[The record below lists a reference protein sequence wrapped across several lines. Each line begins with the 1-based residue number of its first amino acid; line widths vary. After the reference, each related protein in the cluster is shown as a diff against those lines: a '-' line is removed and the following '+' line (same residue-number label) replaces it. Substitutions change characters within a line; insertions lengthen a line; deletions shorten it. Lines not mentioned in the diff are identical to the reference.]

1 MNWRLMMI
9 IAAAGWQASCSKAS
23 APIEIEFRPVYA
35 GAEVACSGP
44 EDPTLTDLRFYV
56 HNLRLQDVDGTYHNI
71 ELDSDEWQQS
81 GLALLDLEDATGNCL
96 NGTEV
101 TNYSVRG
108 SVSGQAFRALEFELG
123 VPFAVNHGD
132 PLQAEP
138 PLGDADMHWHWRGG
152 YKFLRAGLKNDADS
166 FWLHLGSTG
175 CAGTIQNITGC
186 NAPNRVAVRLENFRP
201 GDVVLLDLAAL
212 VDASS
217 LDEGM
222 PTDSSS
228 GPAEKHCAAAF
239 AALGLEHATGRPDGV
254 QQLFS
259 VQGAP

>member
-1 MNWRLMMI
+1 
-9 IAAAGWQASCSKAS
+9 
-23 APIEIEFRPVYA
+23 
-35 GAEVACSGP
+35 
-44 EDPTLTDLRFYV
+44 
-56 HNLRLQDVDGTYHNI
+56 
-71 ELDSDEWQQS
+71 
-81 GLALLDLEDATGNCL
+81 
-96 NGTEV
+96 
-101 TNYSVRG
+101 
-108 SVSGQAFRALEFELG
+108 
-123 VPFAVNHGD
+123 
-132 PLQAEP
+132 
-138 PLGDADMHWHWRGG
+138 MHWHWRGG